1 MRLFMNKAKKNQ
13 IVIYSIVLMLV
24 VAGYLNYIENDK
36 VLEISAKTQNT
47 TNTGDATLV
56 SNNEIKQEQQDESK
70 KEESSQ
76 QTSKNK
82 IESEK
87 QEEVQSKINEK
98 QAEKSNEEESKKD
111 NDSTVTMTF
120 NEDDEYFA
128 NSKLEREKMYSQM
141 LENYQKILENESIS
155 EEQKSIASTEI
166 TKINNTRNSIMIC
179 ENLIAIK
186 GFEEAVILANGESV
200 NIIIKT
206 KELKTEEIAQI
217 QNIVTREMG
226 TKIEN
231 IHIMK
236 K

>member
-1 MRLFMNKAKKNQ
+1 MNKAKKNQ

-36 VLEISAKTQNT
+36 VLEISAQTQNT
-47 TNTGDATLV
+47 TNIGDATLV
-56 SNNEIKQEQQDESK
+56 SNNEIKQEEITNEDYSKKEIQSKINKNQIKEDNNEESK
-70 KEESSQ
+70 KEDSS
-76 QTSKNK
+76 S
-82 IESEK
+82 
-87 QEEVQSKINEK
+87 V
-98 QAEKSNEEESKKD
+98 
-111 NDSTVTMTF
+111 TVTF
-120 NEDDEYFA
+120 SEDDEYFA

-179 ENLIAIK
+179 ENLIALK

-200 NIIIKT
+200 NVIIET
-206 KELKTEEIAQI
+206 KELKAEEIAQI
-217 QNIVTREMG
+217 QNIITREMG
-226 TKIEN
+226 SKIEN

>member
-1 MRLFMNKAKKNQ
+1 MVLCKLSINKDGGGMRLFMNKAKKNQ

-36 VLEISAKTQNT
+36 ALEISANTQNT
-47 TNTGDATLV
+47 TNIGDATLV
-56 SNNEIKQEQQDESK
+56 SNNEIKQEETVN
-70 KEESSQ
+70 EEL
-76 QTSKNK
+76 SKNE
-82 IESEK
+82 IQ
-87 QEEVQSKINEK
+87 QETNNN
-98 QAEKSNEEESKKD
+98 QAEKLNEEESKED
-111 NDSTVTMTF
+111 NTSSVTVSF

-186 GFEEAVILANGESV
+186 GFEKAVILSNGESV
-200 NIIIKT
+200 NVIIET
-206 KELKTEEIAQI
+206 KELKEEEIAQI
-217 QNIVTREMG
+217 QNIITREMG

-231 IHIMK
+231 IHIMNK
-236 K
+236 

>member
-1 MRLFMNKAKKNQ
+1 MNKAKKNQ

-24 VAGYLNYIENDK
+24 VAGYLNHIENDK
-36 VLEISAKTQNT
+36 AVEISAKTQNT
-47 TNTGDATLV
+47 TNIGDATLV
-56 SNNEIKQEQQDESK
+56 SNNEIKQEQQDERM

-76 QTSKNK
+76 QTSQNK

-98 QAEKSNEEESKKD
+98 QAEKANEEESKKD
-111 NDSTVTMTF
+111 NDSTVTVTF
-120 NEDDEYFA
+120 NEEDEYFA

>member
-1 MRLFMNKAKKNQ
+1 MNKVKKNQ

-24 VAGYLNYIENDK
+24 VAGYLNYIENNK
-36 VLEISAKTQNT
+36 ALEISAKTQNT
-47 TNTGDATLV
+47 TNIGDATLV
-56 SNNEIKQEQQDESK
+56 SNNEIKEELSQNEIEKQEKVQLEINKNQTKEDNNEESK
-70 KEESSQ
+70 KEDFSS
-76 QTSKNK
+76 
-82 IESEK
+82 
-87 QEEVQSKINEK
+87 V
-98 QAEKSNEEESKKD
+98 
-111 NDSTVTMTF
+111 TVTF
-120 NEDDEYFA
+120 SEEDEYFA

-155 EEQKSIASTEI
+155 EGQKSIASTEI
-166 TKINNTRNSIMIC
+166 TRINNTRNSIMIC

-217 QNIVTREMG
+217 QNIITREMG

>member
-1 MRLFMNKAKKNQ
+1 MNKAKKNQ

-36 VLEISAKTQNT
+36 VLEISAQTQNT
-47 TNTGDATLV
+47 TNIGDATLV
-56 SNNEIKQEQQDESK
+56 SNNEIKEELSQNEIEKQEKVQLEINKNQTKEDNNEESK
-70 KEESSQ
+70 KEDFSS
-76 QTSKNK
+76 
-82 IESEK
+82 
-87 QEEVQSKINEK
+87 V
-98 QAEKSNEEESKKD
+98 
-111 NDSTVTMTF
+111 TVTF
-120 NEDDEYFA
+120 SEEDEYFA

-186 GFEEAVILANGESV
+186 GFEKAVILSNGESV
-200 NIIIKT
+200 NVIIET
-206 KELKTEEIAQI
+206 KELKIEEIAQI
-217 QNIVTREMG
+217 QNIITREMR

>member
-1 MRLFMNKAKKNQ
+1 MNKAKKNQ

-36 VLEISAKTQNT
+36 VLEISAQTQNT
-47 TNTGDATLV
+47 TNIGDATLV
-56 SNNEIKQEQQDESK
+56 SNNEIKQEETTNEDYSKKEIQSKINKNQIKEDNNEESK
-70 KEESSQ
+70 KEDSS
-76 QTSKNK
+76 S
-82 IESEK
+82 
-87 QEEVQSKINEK
+87 V
-98 QAEKSNEEESKKD
+98 
-111 NDSTVTMTF
+111 TVTF
-120 NEDDEYFA
+120 SEDDEYFA

-166 TKINNTRNSIMIC
+166 TKINNTKNSIMIC

-186 GFEEAVILANGESV
+186 GLEKAVILSNGESV
-200 NIIIKT
+200 NVIIET
-206 KELKTEEIAQI
+206 KGLKAEEIAQI
-217 QNIVTREMG
+217 QNIITREMG

>member
-1 MRLFMNKAKKNQ
+1 MNKAKKNQ

-47 TNTGDATLV
+47 TNIGDATLV
-56 SNNEIKQEQQDESK
+56 SNNEIKQEQQDERK

-76 QTSKNK
+76 QTSQNK

-111 NDSTVTMTF
+111 NDSTVTVTF

-179 ENLIAIK
+179 EKLIAIK
-186 GFEEAVILANGESV
+186 GFEKAVILSNGESV
-200 NIIIKT
+200 NVIIKT
-206 KELKTEEIAQI
+206 KELKAEEIAQI
-217 QNIVTREMG
+217 QNIITREMG